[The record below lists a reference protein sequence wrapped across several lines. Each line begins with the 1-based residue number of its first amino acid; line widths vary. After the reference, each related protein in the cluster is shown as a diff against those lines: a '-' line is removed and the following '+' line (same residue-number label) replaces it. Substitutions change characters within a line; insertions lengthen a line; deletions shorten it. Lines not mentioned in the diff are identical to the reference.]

1 MRFIV
6 LLVVAAVLTALDALA
21 VRAGLPQPLGVILL
35 LVIGGVSVFAIMR
48 TPAWG
53 RSIERDRERA
63 GL

>member
-1 MRFIV
+1 MRFLV
-6 LLVVAAVLTALDALA
+6 LLIIAAGLAALDALA
-21 VRAGLPQPLGVILL
+21 VRAGLPQQLGVILL
-35 LVIGGVSVFAIMR
+35 LVIGGLSIWAVMR